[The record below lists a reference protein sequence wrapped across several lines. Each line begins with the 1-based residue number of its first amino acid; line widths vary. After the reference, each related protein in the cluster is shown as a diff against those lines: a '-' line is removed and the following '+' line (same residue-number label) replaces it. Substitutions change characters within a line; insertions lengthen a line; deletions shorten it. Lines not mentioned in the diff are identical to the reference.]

1 MFELLVYLY
10 ADNVLMYC
18 AISYHICDTGLQ
30 NDHKSLM
37 SEIEEGL
44 HELHGLE
51 RQQREQGI
59 PPPKNGAKN
68 PVEHI
73 PFAKVDQVSEGSP
86 ADNAV
91 SIYYG

>member
-1 MFELLVYLY
+1 
-10 ADNVLMYC
+10 
-18 AISYHICDTGLQ
+18 
-30 NDHKSLM
+30 M

-86 ADNAV
+86 ADKAV
-91 SIYYG
+91 SIH